1 MMDVRDAGWV
11 ALGGVLVEAIR
22 TGFRYVRGRRNDGD
36 TLELRWREQLLTE
49 HKLLRDSL
57 GEQVEALRADL
68 GRAWAR
74 VHDLEASVN
83 KQAAEILVLREENS
97 RLRRKLDESQ
107 RRVAELERK
116 GRESGEVP
124 Q

>member
-22 TGFRYVRGRRNDGD
+22 TGFRYLRGRRNDGD

-57 GEQVEALRADL
+57 GEQVDALR
-68 GRAWAR
+68 AR

>member
-1 MMDVRDAGWV
+1 MMDIRDAGWV
-11 ALGGVLVEAIR
+11 ALGGVLVEGIR
-22 TGFRYVRGRRNDGD
+22 TGFRYLRGRRNDGD

-49 HKLLRDSL
+49 HKALRDSL
-57 GEQVEALRADL
+57 TEQVEALKADL

-74 VHDLEASVN
+74 VHELEASIN
-83 KQAAEILVLREENS
+83 KQADEIIALRTENIL
-97 RLRRKLDESQ
+97 LRGKLDESQ